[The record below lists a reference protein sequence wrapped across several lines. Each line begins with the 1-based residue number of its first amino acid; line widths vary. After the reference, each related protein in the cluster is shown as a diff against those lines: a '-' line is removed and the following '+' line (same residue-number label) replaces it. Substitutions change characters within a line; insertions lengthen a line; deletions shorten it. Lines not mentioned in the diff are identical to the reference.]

1 MDSSPYQPFELLT
14 FIAAPAL
21 LTNASSLLI
30 LSTSNRFARA
40 VDRARS
46 LRREHGLS
54 GDIDLANR
62 RAHMLAQALVAFYIA
77 VSVFALGTF
86 IELLGGGLASI
97 GHERLAPEVIY
108 LGIRLHGAIGMLA
121 IAAGAALLS
130 VETTLAYRG
139 LVEEASRKEGS

>member
-1 MDSSPYQPFELLT
+1 MDNNPYQPFELLT

-40 VDRARS
+40 VDRARA
-46 LRREHGLS
+46 LRREHGLW

-77 VSVFALGTF
+77 VGVFALGTF

-97 GHERLAPEVIY
+97 GHERLAPLVIY
-108 LGIRLHGAIGMLA
+108 LGIASAAVGMLA
-121 IAAGAALLS
+121 IAAGAVLLS
-130 VETTLAYRG
+130 FETTLAYRG
-139 LVEEASRKEGS
+139 LLAEAARTKES